1 MLLTKTDPL
10 LMDTEERYRYWKD
23 QVRFLRDCRV
33 WVDEHADRIETRQRY
48 YGDVDPDSIQAV
60 NERVHSV
67 TSDLDHAQRQ
77 VAYWHRAL
85 YDMTRIHQE
94 V

>member
-1 MLLTKTDPL
+1 MQLTKTDPL
-10 LMDTEERYRYWKD
+10 VMGTEERYRYWKD
-23 QVRFLRDCRV
+23 QVRFLRDCQE
-33 WVDEHADRIETRQRY
+33 WVGEHAQHIHDRQRY

-60 NERVHSV
+60 NERVHSLA
-67 TSDLDHAQRQ
+67 SDLDHAQRQ
-77 VAYWHRAL
+77 VACWHRAL